1 MYNGAGILILTCSGF
16 ETVRQS
22 FASLT
27 LCILLAAV
35 LTAACA
41 PRSGQQVFQ
50 ATLPSQVN
58 NAPIYTDTPTRTPTA
73 TATATDTATPT
84 ATSTPF
90 PTNTPRP
97 IPTLALL
104 PLTPASP
111 DGAPPPIQP
120 VPAGATTPEGWS
132 CEDFPCAD
140 DIDGFLQRIQVQPGF
155 TLAHVGRFPGQP
167 MQITYGSDGRLYATL
182 LENGTRSGAVY
193 VMNPDG
199 ASERYSGALVSPVGL
214 AFQPG
219 TDVLYVS
226 GRVTPEQ
233 GGGLWRIPSGGGDP
247 EPVITDLPCCFQI
260 IDSQPN
266 GITFG
271 TDGYLYMGVAAL
283 SDQAEPPP
291 GPRSQYLEPTPYE
304 ASILR
309 VNPHTGEYE
318 IYARGVR
325 NAYDLAFDSR
335 GQMYASDNGLLNGFG
350 DRLLL
355 VRPGGHY
362 GWPYYRNAGCD
373 NCPPLPPTL
382 QPDPALL
389 WLPRYTLP
397 RGMVAYSGRQ
407 FPANMF
413 DSLFV
418 TFWNGIEG
426 GQRVVRIDPRAIPTD
441 PEALAEY
448 VPEAFVTGL
457 IRPVDVV
464 VAPDG
469 SLVVAD
475 FIYGHIWRVSY
486 APS

>member
-1 MYNGAGILILTCSGF
+1 VPHHLPVIHLCACLLI
-16 ETVRQS
+16 V
-22 FASLT
+22 
-27 LCILLAAV
+27 LL
-35 LTAACA
+35 AACA
-41 PRSGQQVFQ
+41 PQTQQVFQ
-50 ATLPSQVN
+50 ATLPPTVN
-58 NAPIYTDTPTRTPTA
+58 NAPIYTETPTA
-73 TATATDTATPT
+73 TATATPTATDTPTAT

-97 IPTLALL
+97 LPTMPLL
-104 PLTPASP
+104 TLTPASAE
-111 DGAPPPIQP
+111 GAPPPIQP
-120 VPAGATTPEGWS
+120 ISAGETDAEGWS
-132 CEDFPCAD
+132 CEEFPCAD
-140 DIDGFLQRIQVQPGF
+140 DIDGFLRRIQVQPGF

-167 MQITYGSDGRLYATL
+167 MQIAYGRDGRLYATL

-193 VMNPDG
+193 VMNADG
-199 ASERYSGALVSPVGL
+199 TSERYSGTLVSPVGL

-219 TDVLYVS
+219 TDALYVS
-226 GRVTPEQ
+226 GRVSPMS
-233 GGGLWRIPSGGGDP
+233 GGALWRIPAGGGEP
-247 EPVITDLPCCFQI
+247 ETVIDDLPCCFQI

-271 TDGYLYMGVAAL
+271 ADGYLYLGVSAL

-291 GPRSQYLEPTPYE
+291 GPRSQYLEPLPYE

-309 VNPHTGEYE
+309 IQPHTGAYE
-318 IYARGVR
+318 VFARGIRSV
-325 NAYDLAFDSR
+325 YDIAFDSR
-335 GQMYASDNGLLNGFG
+335 GQMYASDNGLLSGAG
-350 DRLLL
+350 DRLLQ
-355 VRPGGHY
+355 VRAGGHY
-362 GWPYYRNAGCD
+362 GWPYYGALGCEQ
-373 NCPPLPPTL
+373 CPPLPPTL

-389 WLPRYTLP
+389 LLPPYTLP
-397 RGMVAYSGRQ
+397 RGMVAYTGTQ

-441 PEALAEY
+441 PEQLAAY

-464 VAPDG
+464 IAPDG
-469 SLVVAD
+469 SLVIAD

-486 APS
+486 SGV